1 MKAKEKI
8 GPVPFVLIAA
18 AVALIVAGT
27 PRGEAPLVLNKA
39 GHISMEG
46 IGIGERLEKA
56 KRRGPG
62 LSLPLSDLGISEKI
76 WTGNQI
82 RKFCLLPVGDRSSSG
97 RERRRI
103 ASFHSHK
110 L

>member
-27 PRGEAPLVLNKA
+27 LSGEAQLVLTKA
-39 GHISMEG
+39 VNICMEC
-46 IGIGERLEKA
+46 IGIGSRIEKA
-56 KRRGPG
+56 KRRGSE
-62 LSLPLSDLGISEKI
+62 LSLSFSNVGIYEKI

-82 RKFCLLPVGDRSSSG
+82 RKFCPIPVTGAATG
-97 RERRRI
+97 GKEG
-103 ASFHSHK
+103 A
-110 L
+110 